1 MLQLAVHF
9 YEKGHYPTDQPAMPG
24 SKRKLKMPGYQVS
37 KSSYQ
42 ILRTLIPDLVTD
54 IPRSRIVEYRYI
66 QVDDA
71 VQQQSYYFLLPI
83 TEAQLPQLE
92 AITKTERRPG
102 VYLWRDDQWW
112 SFPQLETYTDGEM
125 ETYTIT
131 VKDYGTLSAL
141 NTAQPLDVHTE
152 TRQIEKTKIRV
163 RETYEASKGPGF
175 LLAVSRPQPNEAL
188 SGSVRGLLQVG
199 MRDQTAIPV
208 LTTKITDL
216 LIANEQDV
224 RTAASYNRGGLL
236 GNLQRRIVQ
245 YMGEHC
251 GDDAFADAHSEPHEL
266 AQDILRAWQAREQS
280 NLTGFPTSIS
290 GNGMV
295 LEWKRGYKDA
305 YPCWW
310 LRDEQRVSKAQSATY
325 RHYAAIKSVPHTRW
339 SKTFGAWYF
348 TGGQQP
354 PQRWLELVGYGSTPA
369 MPPQLAQQIEDV
381 LAQDEKQPLELI
393 PLNLVES
400 NYGRYEWR
408 YGNPD
413 VWCKLYNRT
422 EQWMLFV
429 ANASLTERSLYGYKL
444 QLAGDLSSEGQPNQI
459 ISGEWVHLSIPDLDS
474 DTTQR
479 DPNFIRQSLYQAV
492 RDMAHLANN
501 ELPDEVLVRLAI
513 PSDAECRRLAFQ
525 ERQREIAAELEAE
538 RALAAAMKPYHE
550 YQALLKMQQHFAET
564 YQRVTHC
571 KALPTL
577 ATPPLDDPWS

>member
-1 MLQLAVHF
+1 MWQLAVHF

-37 KSSYQ
+37 KANYQ

-71 VQQQSYYFLLPI
+71 VQQQSHYFLLPI
-83 TEAQLPQLE
+83 TAAQLPQVE
-92 AITKTERRPG
+92 AITKTERRPA
-102 VYLWRDDQWW
+102 VYLWRDKGWW
-112 SFPQLETYTDGEM
+112 AFPQLETYTDGEM

-141 NTAQPLDVHTE
+141 NTAQPLDVRTE

-175 LLAVSRPQPNEAL
+175 LLAQSAPTPN
-188 SGSVRGLLQVG
+188 S
-199 MRDQTAIPV
+199 TP
-208 LTTKITDL
+208 
-216 LIANEQDV
+216 
-224 RTAASYNRGGLL
+224 
-236 GNLQRRIVQ
+236 
-245 YMGEHC
+245 
-251 GDDAFADAHSEPHEL
+251 
-266 AQDILRAWQAREQS
+266 
-280 NLTGFPTSIS
+280 TGFPTSII

-295 LEWKRGYKDA
+295 LEWKRGYEDKN
-305 YPCWW
+305 PCWW
-310 LRDEQRVSKAQSATY
+310 LRDEKRVSKAQSATY
-325 RHYAAIKSVPHTRW
+325 RHYAAIKSVPNTRW
-339 SKTFGAWYF
+339 SKSFGAWYF

-393 PLNLVES
+393 PLNLVEA

-422 EQWMLFV
+422 EQWMLLV
-429 ANASLTERSLYGYKL
+429 ANAGLTERSLYGYKL

-459 ISGEWVHLSIPDLDS
+459 ISGEWVHLSIPNLDS

-492 RDMAHLANN
+492 RGMAHLANN

-525 ERQREIAAELEAE
+525 ERQREIAAELEAK
-538 RALAAAMKPYHE
+538 RALAATMKPYHE

-564 YQRVTHC
+564 YQRVTRC
-571 KALPTL
+571 KALPAL